1 MARIMAIDYGRKRVG
16 VAVTDPM
23 QLIAGGLATVPAHE
37 IIAYIEKY
45 VATEAVEE
53 IVVGLPKQMN
63 NQPSES
69 MRYIQPFVSALKKQ
83 LPHIPIVFYDERF
96 TSVLA
101 HKAMIDGGLKKK
113 ARQNKALVDE
123 ISATIILQDYLESKR
138 FMQL

>member
-1 MARIMAIDYGRKRVG
+1 MAIDYGRKRVG

-23 QLIAGGLATVPAHE
+23 QLIAGGLTTVPSKD
-37 IIAYIEKY
+37 ILDFIQQY
-45 VATEAVEE
+45 VATQEVET

-69 MRYIQPFVSALKKQ
+69 MRYITPFVNALKKR
-83 LPHIPIVFYDERF
+83 LPAIKVDFFDERF

-101 HKAMIDGGLKKK
+101 HRAMLDGGLKKK
-113 ARQNKALVDE
+113 DRQNKALVDE

-138 FMQL
+138 YL